1 MYIKIYSKS
10 QMELL
15 RSLNPLLKEYQI
27 PTGVVQYADRILR
40 TEKMGRNGFIAIL
53 LEPLEDDFTGIK
65 DILNYYPH
73 KLKFRGDIV
82 DVPVEET
89 HTHMTEKREW
99 YMDTIKIKK
108 ENSYIYFIY
117 CMTLKALYGADE

>member
-15 RSLNPLLKEYQI
+15 RNLNPLLKENQI
-27 PTGVVQYADRILR
+27 PAEVIRCADRVLR
-40 TEKMGRNGFIAIL
+40 KAKLGQNGFIAIL
-53 LEPLEDDFTGIK
+53 LEPLEDDFIGMK

-73 KLKFRGDIV
+73 KLKSKGDIV
-82 DVPVEET
+82 GIPVEER
-89 HTHMTEKREW
+89 HTSMTESREW

-108 ENSYIYFIY
+108 EGSYIYFIY
-117 CMTLKALYGADE
+117 SMTLRALYGTDE